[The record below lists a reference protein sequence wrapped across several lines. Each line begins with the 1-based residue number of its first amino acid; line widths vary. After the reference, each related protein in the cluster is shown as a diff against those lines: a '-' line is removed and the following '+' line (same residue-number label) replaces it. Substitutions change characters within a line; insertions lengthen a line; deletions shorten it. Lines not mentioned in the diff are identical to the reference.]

1 MKEAPAAVD
10 WGTLHA
16 IMAVNLIR
24 HVGMGCFLTSLA
36 STLRVNRA
44 FVHRRCRPGGWS
56 TAAVRAFGTV
66 LILTSSIG
74 NKCAEAQSAA
84 NVLLVVNSTSAAS
97 GSVSRYYAERRGVP
111 QDNVCSITTPAAE
124 SISRADY
131 VTEIEQPIWQCIA
144 ALRAH
149 DRILYIVLTKD
160 VPIRISGTGGRTGTN
175 ASVDSELTLLYRRHT
190 GQQAPVAGFVPNPY
204 YAGNGPIANV
214 KPFSHESQDIYLVTR
229 LDGFTTQDAI
239 ALVDR
244 ATTPSRDGRFVL
256 DERAALIDS
265 GGDRWLRKAAE
276 RLREQGLGDRVQLD
290 ESTKVLTKEAGV
302 LGYYSWGSNDPAIQ
316 IRDFEMQFVPGA
328 IAGMFVSTDGRT
340 FKEPPAAWRPSND
353 GRRESI
359 FGGSHQSL
367 VGDLIR
373 AGVTGAAGHVDEPFL
388 DATIRPE
395 ILFPAYASGRNL
407 AEAYYAA
414 MPYLSWQTLVIGD
427 PLCAPFPHAPLA
439 MLAIDP
445 GLDSAT
451 ELPGYFAMRRL
462 ATFGASL
469 NRDAAALFARAESR
483 KARKDPAG
491 VRQALEA
498 AVTVEPRF
506 TVARLQ
512 LAAAAQEAG
521 DYDRAIT
528 QFRAILGYAPNDPVA
543 LNDLAYNLA
552 VHQNKPEEAL
562 PFVQRAI
569 AVLKTPAFYDTLA
582 WIQHLLKQD
591 NEAATNIRIARS
603 TNSLDPDILWHAAV
617 IYAAVNDVA
626 RATAE
631 LTLALKVKPE
641 LADRD
646 DVKKLR
652 QQLAPAAK

>member
-1 MKEAPAAVD
+1 M
-10 WGTLHA
+10 TLHILRTA
-16 IMAVNLIR
+16 DMNAL
-24 HVGMGCFLTSLA
+24 LTSLA
-36 STLRVNRA
+36 STIRVTLGSDVAGRRTERA
-44 FVHRRCRPGGWS
+44 GVPAWQ
-56 TAAVRAFGTV
+56 AAAIAF
-66 LILTSSIG
+66 ILTSAVG

-84 NVLLVVNSTSAAS
+84 NVLLVVNSSSPAS
-97 GSVSRYYAERRGVP
+97 EAIGRYYAEHRGVP
-111 QDNVCSITTPAAE
+111 QDNVCAITPAVNESIT
-124 SISRADY
+124 RADY
-131 VTEIEQPIWQCIA
+131 LGQIEQPIWQCIA
-144 ALRAH
+144 GMRAH

-175 ASVDSELTLLYRRHT
+175 SSVDSELTLLYRRRT

-204 YAGNGPIANV
+204 FAATSPIASI

-229 LDGFTTQDAI
+229 LDGYTVQDAI
-239 ALVDR
+239 ALIDR
-244 ATTPSRDGRFVL
+244 ATTPVRDGRFVL
-256 DERAALIDS
+256 DERAALVDS
-265 GGDRWLRKAAE
+265 GGDRWLRAAAE

-290 ESTKVLTKEAGV
+290 ESTKMLTKEARV

-316 IRDFEMQFVPGA
+316 VRDFEMQFVPGA

-340 FKEPPAAWRPSND
+340 FKEPPPAWRPSND

-359 FGGSHQSL
+359 YGGSHQSL

-439 MLAIDP
+439 TLAIDS

-451 ELPGYFAMRRL
+451 ELPGFFAKRRL
-462 ATFGASL
+462 TFFAPSF
-469 NRDAAALFARAESR
+469 NKDAAALFARAESR
-483 KARKDPAG
+483 TARKDLAG

-506 TVARLQ
+506 TAARLQ
-512 LAAAAQEAG
+512 LADAAQEAG
-521 DYDRAIT
+521 DHDRAVA
-528 QFRAILGYAPNDPVA
+528 QFRAILGYAPNDPIA
-543 LNDLAYNLA
+543 LNNLAYNLA
-552 VHQNKPEEAL
+552 AYQNKPEEAL

-569 AVLKTPAFYDTLA
+569 AVIKAPQFYDTLA
-582 WIQHLLKQD
+582 WTQHLLKQD
-591 NEAATNIRIARS
+591 NEAAASIRIARS
-603 TNSLDPDILWHAAV
+603 TNSLDADTLWHAAV
-617 IYAAVNDVA
+617 IYAAVNDVP

-631 LTLALKVKPE
+631 LTLALKVKPD

-652 QQLAPAAK
+652 GQLPGAGK